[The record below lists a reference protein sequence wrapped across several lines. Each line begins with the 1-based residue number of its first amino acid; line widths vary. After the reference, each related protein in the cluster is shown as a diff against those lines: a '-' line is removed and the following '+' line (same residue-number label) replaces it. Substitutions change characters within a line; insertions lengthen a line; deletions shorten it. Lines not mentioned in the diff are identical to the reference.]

1 MACTIFYCTPF
12 YIHNFDDDSNSRA
25 MLQAI
30 SCYKPCW
37 LAASGHSLRMLQ
49 KQDVGGW
56 SGVGDAACPEL
67 RLYCHGEALI
77 IKQSSF
83 STWLYELWGPVMDA
97 ASFSSWPK
105 LLAIICFV
113 CLQMQGRISLDSDAW
128 AWVKNRWKHSVSQQL
143 DVHSDKFKLEIRYL
157 VLMVTI

>member
-1 MACTIFYCTPF
+1 
-12 YIHNFDDDSNSRA
+12 

-37 LAASGHSLRMLQ
+37 LAASGHYFRMLQ

-56 SGVGDAACPEL
+56 SGVGGAACPEL

-113 CLQMQGRISLDSDAW
+113 CLQMQG
-128 AWVKNRWKHSVSQQL
+128 
-143 DVHSDKFKLEIRYL
+143 
-157 VLMVTI
+157 